1 MRLFL
6 CEKPSQGKDIGRI
19 LGATQRGE
27 GCLNASGVT
36 VTWCIGHLVEA
47 AAPEVYDAALK
58 RWSLEQLPIIPQQ
71 WRVEVKPKTAT
82 QFKVVKALLAKATQL
97 VIATDADREGE
108 LIARE
113 IIDLCGYR
121 GPIERLWLS
130 ALNDASIRTALAKLR
145 PSAETLPMYYSALA
159 RSRADWLVGMNLS
172 RLFTVLGRQAGYDGV
187 LSVGRVQTP
196 TLKLVVDRDREIAAF
211 VSVPYWAI
219 DVSLSAGGQTF
230 TAQWVAPDASTDD
243 AGRCLRQP
251 VAQQA
256 AQQIRAAGSAQVVS
270 VETERVREGPPLLF
284 DLGTLQ
290 EVCSKQLGLDV
301 QETLEIAQALY
312 ETHKATTYPRSDSG
326 YLPESM
332 FAEVPTVLDSL
343 LKTDPTLAQIMGQLD
358 RTQRSRAWNDG
369 KVTAHH
375 GIIPTLEPANLSA
388 MSEKER
394 ALYRL
399 IRAHYLAQFLP
410 HHEFDRTVA
419 DLSCGQQKLVATGK
433 QVVARGWRLVLAESE
448 REGSA
453 DEDGDAPVR
462 TQVLPALRDGMACQ
476 VAGADI
482 KALKTMPPKPYTQ
495 GELVKAMKGVA
506 KLVDDP
512 RLKQKL
518 KETTGIG
525 TEATRASTITGLL
538 DRGYLLRKGRAIR
551 ASDAAFTLIDAV
563 PAAIADPGMTAIWEQ
578 ALDMIEAGQMT
589 LDTFIAK
596 QSAWVAQLVQEHRG
610 TTLSIALPPSPPCP
624 QCGTQMHQ
632 RAGRNGALVHYAHLK
647 DRNLPKSAQ
656 LHTADGS
663 CLWLHEMGFPQSH
676 VLPQNALDLQYRG
689 CALLHAVPRNND
701 FLGLCVGKVGAAV
714 RHKTVIGII
723 EGHFGIG
730 LGHDRVIVHLG

>member
-19 LGATQRGE
+19 LGATQRAE
-27 GCLNASGVT
+27 GCLNGSGVT

-47 AAPEVYDAALK
+47 AAPEAYDEQLK
-58 RWSLEQLPIIPQQ
+58 RWSIEQLPIIPQRWQ
-71 WRVEVKPKTAT
+71 VEVKPKTAT

-130 ALNDASIRTALAKLR
+130 ALNDASIRAALGKLR

-219 DVSLSAGGQTF
+219 DVYLTTSGQAF
-230 TAQWVAPDASTDD
+230 TAQWVSPDTCTDD
-243 AGRCLRQP
+243 SGRCLQQP

-256 AQQIRAAGSAQVVS
+256 AQQIRATGSAQVVS
-270 VETERVREGPPLLF
+270 VETERVREGPPLPF

-290 EVCSKQLGLDV
+290 ELCSKQLGLDV
-301 QETLEIAQALY
+301 QETLDIAQALY

-332 FAEVPTVLDSL
+332 FAEVPIVLDSL
-343 LKTDPTLAQIMGQLD
+343 LKTDFSLRPIIDQLD
-358 RTQRSRAWNDG
+358 RTQRSRAWNDA
-369 KVTAHH
+369 KVSAHH

-388 MSEKER
+388 MSEKEL
-394 ALYRL
+394 AVYKL

-419 DLSCGQQKLVATGK
+419 NLSCGQQTLTATGK
-433 QVVARGWRLVLAESE
+433 QVVVKGWRLVLAEPQPE
-448 REGSA
+448 
-453 DEDGDAPVR
+453 EDSDTAAR
-462 TQVLPALRDGMACQ
+462 SQVLPALREGVSCQ
-476 VAGADI
+476 VADVDL
-482 KALKTMPPKPYTQ
+482 KALKTQPSRPYTQ
-495 GELVKAMKGVA
+495 GELVKSMKGVA
-506 KLVDDP
+506 KLVSDP

-518 KETTGIG
+518 KDTVGIG
-525 TEATRASTITGLL
+525 TEATRANIISGLIA
-538 DRGYLLRKGRAIR
+538 RGYLMKKGRAIR

-563 PAAIADPGMTAIWEQ
+563 PAAIADPGTTAVWEQ
-578 ALDMIEAGQMT
+578 ALDMIEAGQLT
-589 LDTFIAK
+589 LDVFIGK
-596 QSAWVAQLVQEHRG
+596 QAAWISQLITQYASAS
-610 TTLSIALPPSPPCP
+610 LSIKVPHGPACP
-624 QCGTQMHQ
+624 QCGAPTRQ
-632 RAGRNGALVHYAHLK
+632 RSGKSGPFWSCSRYPDCKGTLPVESGTSKRVASRSRRGGRK
-647 DRNLPKSAQ
+647 DS
-656 LHTADGS
+656 
-663 CLWLHEMGFPQSH
+663 
-676 VLPQNALDLQYRG
+676 
-689 CALLHAVPRNND
+689 
-701 FLGLCVGKVGAAV
+701 
-714 RHKTVIGII
+714 
-723 EGHFGIG
+723 
-730 LGHDRVIVHLG
+730 

>member
-27 GCLNASGVT
+27 GCLSGSGVT

-82 QFKVVKALLAKATQL
+82 QFKVVKALLAKATHL

-130 ALNDASIRTALAKLR
+130 ALNDASIRTALGKLR
-145 PSAETLPMYYSALA
+145 SSSDTLPMYFSALA

-211 VSVPYWAI
+211 KSVPFWAI
-219 DVSLSAGGQTF
+219 DVSLSAGGQAF
-230 TAQWVAPDASTDD
+230 SAQWIPPDGCTDD
-243 AGRCLRQP
+243 AGRCLQQP
-251 VAQQA
+251 IAQQA
-256 AQQIRAAGSAQVVS
+256 AQQIRAAGCAQVVS

-343 LKTDPTLAQIMGQLD
+343 LKTDPSLRPIMGQLD
-358 RTQRSRAWNDG
+358 RSQRSRAWNDG

-388 MSEKER
+388 MSEKEL
-394 ALYRL
+394 AVYRL

-419 DLSCGQQKLVATGK
+419 ELSCGQQKLVATGK
-433 QVVARGWRLVLAESE
+433 QVVAQGWRLVLAEPE
-448 REGSA
+448 REGGA
-453 DEDGDAPVR
+453 DEDGEAAAR
-462 TQVLPALRDGMACQ
+462 SQVLPTLREGMACQ
-476 VAGADI
+476 VAEAEI

-495 GELVKAMKGVA
+495 GELVKSMKGVA
-506 KLVDDP
+506 RFVTDP

-518 KETTGIG
+518 KDTTGIG
-525 TEATRASTITGLL
+525 TEATRANIITGLL
-538 DRGYLLRKGRAIR
+538 TRGYLVKKGRSIR
-551 ASDAAFTLIDAV
+551 ASDTAFTLIDAV
-563 PAAIADPGMTAIWEQ
+563 PAAIADPGTTAVWEQ
-578 ALDMIEAGQMT
+578 ALDMIEAGQLT
-589 LDTFIAK
+589 LDVFIGK
-596 QSAWVAQLVQEHRG
+596 QAAWISQLIAQYG
-610 TTLSIALPPSPPCP
+610 STSLSIKIPSGPACP
-624 QCGTQMHQ
+624 QCGAPTRQ
-632 RAGRNGALVHYAHLK
+632 RTGKTGPFWSCSRYPDCKGTLPVESGASKRGASRPPSRNSSGRK
-647 DRNLPKSAQ
+647 
-656 LHTADGS
+656 GS
-663 CLWLHEMGFPQSH
+663 
-676 VLPQNALDLQYRG
+676 
-689 CALLHAVPRNND
+689 
-701 FLGLCVGKVGAAV
+701 
-714 RHKTVIGII
+714 
-723 EGHFGIG
+723 
-730 LGHDRVIVHLG
+730 

>member
-27 GCLNASGVT
+27 GCLNGSGVT

-71 WRVEVKPKTAT
+71 WRVEVKPQTAT
-82 QFKVVKALLAKATQL
+82 QFKVVKTLLAKATHL

-121 GPIERLWLS
+121 GPIARLWLS

-243 AGRCLRQP
+243 AGRCLQQP

-343 LKTDPTLAQIMGQLD
+343 LKTDPTLAPIMGQLE
-358 RTQRSRAWNDG
+358 RAQRSRAWNDS

-388 MSEKER
+388 MSEKEQ
-394 ALYRL
+394 AVYRL

-433 QVVARGWRLVLAESE
+433 QVVVKGWLLVLAEPE

-453 DEDGDAPVR
+453 DEDGDAPR
-462 TQVLPALRDGMACQ
+462 SQVLPALRDGMACQ

-506 KLVDDP
+506 RFVTDP

-518 KETTGIG
+518 KDTTGIG
-525 TEATRASTITGLL
+525 TEATRANIISGLIA
-538 DRGYLLRKGRAIR
+538 RGYIVKKGRSIR
-551 ASDAAFTLIDAV
+551 ASDAALTLIDAV
-563 PAAIADPGMTAIWEQ
+563 PAAIADPGTTAVWEQ
-578 ALDMIEAGQMT
+578 ALDMIEAGQLT
-589 LDTFIAK
+589 LDVFIGK
-596 QSAWVAQLVQEHRG
+596 QAAWISQLIAQYG
-610 TTLSIALPPSPPCP
+610 STSLSIKVPQGPACP
-624 QCGTQMHQ
+624 QCGAPTRQ
-632 RAGRNGALVHYAHLK
+632 RTGKSGPFWSCSRYPDCKGTLPVETGTSKRGASRPRKSGRK
-647 DRNLPKSAQ
+647 
-656 LHTADGS
+656 GS
-663 CLWLHEMGFPQSH
+663 
-676 VLPQNALDLQYRG
+676 
-689 CALLHAVPRNND
+689 
-701 FLGLCVGKVGAAV
+701 
-714 RHKTVIGII
+714 
-723 EGHFGIG
+723 
-730 LGHDRVIVHLG
+730 

>member
-27 GCLNASGVT
+27 GCLNGSGVT

-506 KLVDDP
+506 RFVTDP

-518 KETTGIG
+518 KDTTGIG
-525 TEATRASTITGLL
+525 TEATRSNIISGLIA
-538 DRGYLLRKGRAIR
+538 RGYIVKKGRSIR

-563 PAAIADPGMTAIWEQ
+563 PAAIADPGTTAVWEQ
-578 ALDMIEAGQMT
+578 ALDMIEGGQLT
-589 LDTFIAK
+589 LDVFIGK
-596 QSAWVAQLVQEHRG
+596 QAAWISQLIAQYG
-610 TTLSIALPPSPPCP
+610 STSLSIKVPQGPACP
-624 QCGTQMHQ
+624 QCGAPTRQ
-632 RAGRNGALVHYAHLK
+632 RTGKSGPFWSCSRYPDCKGTLPVATGTSRRGASRPRRTSGGGRKGA
-647 DRNLPKSAQ
+647 
-656 LHTADGS
+656 
-663 CLWLHEMGFPQSH
+663 
-676 VLPQNALDLQYRG
+676 
-689 CALLHAVPRNND
+689 
-701 FLGLCVGKVGAAV
+701 
-714 RHKTVIGII
+714 
-723 EGHFGIG
+723 
-730 LGHDRVIVHLG
+730 

>member
-27 GCLNASGVT
+27 GCLNGSGVT

-506 KLVDDP
+506 RFVTDP

-518 KETTGIG
+518 KDTTGIG
-525 TEATRASTITGLL
+525 TEATRANIISGLIA
-538 DRGYLLRKGRAIR
+538 RGYIVKKGRSIR

-563 PAAIADPGMTAIWEQ
+563 PAAIADPGTTAVWEQ
-578 ALDMIEAGQMT
+578 ALDMIEGGQLT
-589 LDTFIAK
+589 LDVFIGK
-596 QSAWVAQLVQEHRG
+596 QAAWISQLIAQYG
-610 TTLSIALPPSPPCP
+610 STSLSIKVPQGPACP
-624 QCGTQMHQ
+624 QCGAPTRQ
-632 RAGRNGALVHYAHLK
+632 RTGKSGPFWSCSRYPYCKGTLPVATGTSRRGASRPRRTSGGGRKGA
-647 DRNLPKSAQ
+647 
-656 LHTADGS
+656 
-663 CLWLHEMGFPQSH
+663 
-676 VLPQNALDLQYRG
+676 
-689 CALLHAVPRNND
+689 
-701 FLGLCVGKVGAAV
+701 
-714 RHKTVIGII
+714 
-723 EGHFGIG
+723 
-730 LGHDRVIVHLG
+730 

>member
-27 GCLNASGVT
+27 GCLNGSGVT

-82 QFKVVKALLAKATQL
+82 QFKVVMALLAKATHL

-130 ALNDASIRTALAKLR
+130 ALNDASIRTALGKLR
-145 PSAETLPMYYSALA
+145 PSSDTLPMYYSALA

-211 VSVPYWAI
+211 KSVPFWGI
-219 DVSLSAGGQTF
+219 DVSLSAEGQAF
-230 TAQWVAPDASTDD
+230 AALWVAPDGCTDD
-243 AGRCLRQP
+243 AGRCLQQQ

-290 EVCSKQLGLDV
+290 EVCSRQLGLDV

-312 ETHKATTYPRSDSG
+312 ETYKATTYPRSDSG

-332 FAEVPTVLDSL
+332 FAEVPAVLDSL
-343 LKTDPTLAQIMGQLD
+343 LKTDPSLRPIMGQLD
-358 RTQRSRAWNDG
+358 RSQRSRAWNDG

-388 MSEKER
+388 LSEKEL
-394 ALYRL
+394 AVYRL

-419 DLSCGQQKLVATGK
+419 EFSCGQQMLAATGK
-433 QVVARGWRLVLAESE
+433 QVVIKGWRLVLAEPQ
-448 REGSA
+448 A
-453 DEDGDAPVR
+453 DEDGDAAAR
-462 TQVLPALRDGMACQ
+462 SQVLPPLREGLACQ
-476 VAGADI
+476 VAEVEI

-495 GELVKAMKGVA
+495 GELVKSMKGVA
-506 KLVDDP
+506 RFVTDP

-518 KETTGIG
+518 KDTTGIG
-525 TEATRASTITGLL
+525 TEATRANIISVLIA
-538 DRGYLLRKGRAIR
+538 RGYIVKKGRSIR

-563 PAAIADPGMTAIWEQ
+563 PAAIADPGTTAVWEQ
-578 ALDMIEAGQMT
+578 ALDMIEAGQLT
-589 LDTFIAK
+589 LDVFLSKQATWISQLIA
-596 QSAWVAQLVQEHRG
+596 QYGSMS
-610 TTLSIALPPSPPCP
+610 LSIKLPHGPACP
-624 QCGTQMHQ
+624 QCGAPTRQ
-632 RAGRNGALVHYAHLK
+632 RTGKSGPFWSCSRYPDCNGT
-647 DRNLPKSAQ
+647 LPVESGPPK
-656 LHTADGS
+656 
-663 CLWLHEMGFPQSH
+663 
-676 VLPQNALDLQYRG
+676 RG
-689 CALLHAVPRNND
+689 ASRSRSSSR
-701 FLGLCVGKVGAAV
+701 KGA
-714 RHKTVIGII
+714 
-723 EGHFGIG
+723 
-730 LGHDRVIVHLG
+730 

>member
-27 GCLNASGVT
+27 GCLNGSGVT
-36 VTWCIGHLVEA
+36 ITWCIGHLVEA

-71 WRVEVKPKTAT
+71 WRVEVKSKTAT
-82 QFKVVKALLAKATQL
+82 QFKVVKALLAKATHL

-130 ALNDASIRTALAKLR
+130 ALNDASIRTALGKLR
-145 PSAETLPMYYSALA
+145 PSSDTLPMYYSALA

-172 RLFTVLGRQAGYDGV
+172 RLFTLLGRQAGYDGV

-211 VSVPYWAI
+211 KSVPFWAI
-219 DVSLSAGGQTF
+219 DVSLSAEGQAF
-230 TAQWVAPDASTDD
+230 AAQWVAPDTCTDD
-243 AGRCLRQP
+243 AGRCLQQP

-270 VETERVREGPPLLF
+270 VGTERVREGPPLLF

-301 QETLEIAQALY
+301 QETLQIAQALY

-332 FAEVPTVLDSL
+332 FAEVPAVLDSL
-343 LKTDPTLAQIMGQLD
+343 LKTDPSLRPIMSQLD
-358 RTQRSRAWNDG
+358 RSQRSRAWNDG

-388 MSEKER
+388 LSEKEL
-394 ALYRL
+394 AVYRL

-419 DLSCGQQKLVATGK
+419 EFSCGQQTLVATGK
-433 QVVARGWRLVLAESE
+433 QVVVKGWRLVLAEPQ
-448 REGSA
+448 A
-453 DEDGDAPVR
+453 DEDGDDAAR
-462 TQVLPALRDGMACQ
+462 SQVLPPLREGLACQ
-476 VAGADI
+476 VAEAEI

-495 GELVKAMKGVA
+495 GELVKSMKGIARFVT
-506 KLVDDP
+506 DP

-518 KETTGIG
+518 KDTTGIG
-525 TEATRASTITGLL
+525 TEATRANIISVLIA
-538 DRGYLLRKGRAIR
+538 RGYIVKKGRSIR

-563 PAAIADPGMTAIWEQ
+563 PAAIADPGTTAVWEQ
-578 ALDMIEAGQMT
+578 ALDMIEAGQLT
-589 LDTFIAK
+589 LDVFLSKQATWISQLIA
-596 QSAWVAQLVQEHRG
+596 QYGSMS
-610 TTLSIALPPSPPCP
+610 LSIKLPHGPACP
-624 QCGTQMHQ
+624 QCGAPTRQ
-632 RAGRNGALVHYAHLK
+632 RTGKSGPFWSCSRYPDCKGTLPVESGTPKRGASRSRSSGRKG
-647 DRNLPKSAQ
+647 
-656 LHTADGS
+656 T
-663 CLWLHEMGFPQSH
+663 
-676 VLPQNALDLQYRG
+676 
-689 CALLHAVPRNND
+689 
-701 FLGLCVGKVGAAV
+701 
-714 RHKTVIGII
+714 
-723 EGHFGIG
+723 
-730 LGHDRVIVHLG
+730 

>member
-482 KALKTMPPKPYTQ
+482 KALKSMPPKPYTQ

-506 KLVDDP
+506 RFVTDP

-518 KETTGIG
+518 KDTTGIG
-525 TEATRASTITGLL
+525 TEATRANIISGLIA
-538 DRGYLLRKGRAIR
+538 RGYIVKKGRSIR

-563 PAAIADPGMTAIWEQ
+563 PAAIADPGTTAVWEQ
-578 ALDMIEAGQMT
+578 ALDMIEGGQLT
-589 LDTFIAK
+589 LDVFIGK
-596 QSAWVAQLVQEHRG
+596 QAAWISQLIAQYG
-610 TTLSIALPPSPPCP
+610 STSLSIKVPQGPACP
-624 QCGTQMHQ
+624 QCGAPTRQ
-632 RAGRNGALVHYAHLK
+632 RTGKSGPFWSCSRYPDCKGTLPVATGTSRRGASRPRRTSGGGRKGA
-647 DRNLPKSAQ
+647 
-656 LHTADGS
+656 
-663 CLWLHEMGFPQSH
+663 
-676 VLPQNALDLQYRG
+676 
-689 CALLHAVPRNND
+689 
-701 FLGLCVGKVGAAV
+701 
-714 RHKTVIGII
+714 
-723 EGHFGIG
+723 
-730 LGHDRVIVHLG
+730 

>member
-27 GCLNASGVT
+27 GCLNGSGVT

-343 LKTDPTLAQIMGQLD
+343 LKTDPTLAPIMGQLD
-358 RTQRSRAWNDG
+358 RAQRSRAWNDS

-388 MSEKER
+388 MSEKEQ
-394 ALYRL
+394 AVYRL

-433 QVVARGWRLVLAESE
+433 QVVVKGWLLVLAEPE

-453 DEDGDAPVR
+453 DEDGDAPR
-462 TQVLPALRDGMACQ
+462 SQVLPALRDGMACQ

-506 KLVDDP
+506 RFVTDP

-518 KETTGIG
+518 KDTTGIG
-525 TEATRASTITGLL
+525 TEATRANIISGLIA
-538 DRGYLLRKGRAIR
+538 RGYIVKKGRSIR

-563 PAAIADPGMTAIWEQ
+563 PAAIADPGTTAVWEQ
-578 ALDMIEAGQMT
+578 ALDMIEGGQLT
-589 LDTFIAK
+589 LDVFIGK
-596 QSAWVAQLVQEHRG
+596 QAAWISQLIAQYG
-610 TTLSIALPPSPPCP
+610 STSLSIKVPQGPACP
-624 QCGTQMHQ
+624 QCGAPTRQ
-632 RAGRNGALVHYAHLK
+632 RTGKSGPFWSCSRYPDCKGTLPVATGTSRRGASRPRRTSGGGRKGA
-647 DRNLPKSAQ
+647 
-656 LHTADGS
+656 
-663 CLWLHEMGFPQSH
+663 
-676 VLPQNALDLQYRG
+676 
-689 CALLHAVPRNND
+689 
-701 FLGLCVGKVGAAV
+701 
-714 RHKTVIGII
+714 
-723 EGHFGIG
+723 
-730 LGHDRVIVHLG
+730 

>member
-27 GCLNASGVT
+27 GCLNGSGVT
-36 VTWCIGHLVEA
+36 ITWCIGHLVEA

-82 QFKVVKALLAKATQL
+82 QFKVVKALLAKATHL

-130 ALNDASIRTALAKLR
+130 ALNDASIRTALGKLR
-145 PSAETLPMYYSALA
+145 PSSDTLPMYYSALA

-172 RLFTVLGRQAGYDGV
+172 RLFTLLGRQAGYDGV

-211 VSVPYWAI
+211 KSVPFWAI
-219 DVSLSAGGQTF
+219 DVSLSAEGQAF
-230 TAQWVAPDASTDD
+230 AAQWVAPDDCTDD
-243 AGRCLRQP
+243 AGRCLQQP

-270 VETERVREGPPLLF
+270 VGTERVREGPPLLF
-284 DLGTLQ
+284 DLSTLQ
-290 EVCSKQLGLDV
+290 EVCSRQVGLDV
-301 QETLEIAQALY
+301 QETLQIAQALY

-332 FAEVPTVLDSL
+332 FAEVPIVLDSL
-343 LKTDPTLAQIMGQLD
+343 LNTDPSLRPIMGQLD
-358 RTQRSRAWNDG
+358 RSQRSRAWNDG

-388 MSEKER
+388 LSEKEL
-394 ALYRL
+394 AVYRL

-419 DLSCGQQKLVATGK
+419 EFSCGQQTLVATGK
-433 QVVARGWRLVLAESE
+433 QVVVKGWRLVLAEPQ
-448 REGSA
+448 A
-453 DEDGDAPVR
+453 DEDGDDTAR
-462 TQVLPALRDGMACQ
+462 SQVLPPLREGLACQ
-476 VAGADI
+476 VAEVEI
-482 KALKTMPPKPYTQ
+482 KALKTMPAKPYTQ
-495 GELVKAMKGVA
+495 GELVKSMKGIARFVT
-506 KLVDDP
+506 DP

-518 KETTGIG
+518 KDTTGIG
-525 TEATRASTITGLL
+525 TEATRANIISVLIA
-538 DRGYLLRKGRAIR
+538 RGYIVKKGRSIR

-563 PAAIADPGMTAIWEQ
+563 PAAIADPGTTAVWEQ
-578 ALDMIEAGQMT
+578 ALDMIEAGQLT
-589 LDTFIAK
+589 LDVFLSKQAAWISQLIA
-596 QSAWVAQLVQEHRG
+596 QYGCVS
-610 TTLSIALPPSPPCP
+610 LSIKLSHGPACP
-624 QCGTQMHQ
+624 QCGAATRQ
-632 RAGRNGALVHYAHLK
+632 RTGKSGPFWSCSRYPDCKGTLPVESGTPKRGASRSRSSGRKGA
-647 DRNLPKSAQ
+647 
-656 LHTADGS
+656 
-663 CLWLHEMGFPQSH
+663 
-676 VLPQNALDLQYRG
+676 
-689 CALLHAVPRNND
+689 
-701 FLGLCVGKVGAAV
+701 
-714 RHKTVIGII
+714 
-723 EGHFGIG
+723 
-730 LGHDRVIVHLG
+730 

>member
-27 GCLNASGVT
+27 GCLNGSGVT
-36 VTWCIGHLVEA
+36 ITWCIGHLVEA

-82 QFKVVKALLAKATQL
+82 QFKVVKALLAKATHL

-130 ALNDASIRTALAKLR
+130 ALNDASIRTALGKLR
-145 PSAETLPMYYSALA
+145 PSSDTLPMYYAALA

-211 VSVPYWAI
+211 KSVPFWAI
-219 DVSLSAGGQTF
+219 DVSLSAEGQAF
-230 TAQWVAPDASTDD
+230 AAQWVAPDDCTDD
-243 AGRCLRQP
+243 AGRCLQQP

-270 VETERVREGPPLLF
+270 VGTERVREGPPLLF
-284 DLGTLQ
+284 DLSTLQ
-290 EVCSKQLGLDV
+290 EVCSRQVGLDV
-301 QETLEIAQALY
+301 QETLQIAQALY

-332 FAEVPTVLDSL
+332 FAEVPIVLDSL
-343 LKTDPTLAQIMGQLD
+343 LNTDPSLRPIMGQLD
-358 RTQRSRAWNDG
+358 RSQRSRAWNDG

-388 MSEKER
+388 LSEKEL
-394 ALYRL
+394 AVYRL

-419 DLSCGQQKLVATGK
+419 EFSCGQQTLVATGK
-433 QVVARGWRLVLAESE
+433 QVVVKGWRLVLAEPQ
-448 REGSA
+448 A
-453 DEDGDAPVR
+453 DEDGDDTAR
-462 TQVLPALRDGMACQ
+462 SQVLPPLREGLACQ
-476 VAGADI
+476 VAEVEI
-482 KALKTMPPKPYTQ
+482 KALKTMPAKPYTQ
-495 GELVKAMKGVA
+495 GELVKSMKGIARFVT
-506 KLVDDP
+506 DP

-518 KETTGIG
+518 KDTTGIG
-525 TEATRASTITGLL
+525 TEATRANIISVLIA
-538 DRGYLLRKGRAIR
+538 RGYIVKKGRSIR

-563 PAAIADPGMTAIWEQ
+563 PAAIADPGTTAVWEQ
-578 ALDMIEAGQMT
+578 ALDMIEAGQLT
-589 LDTFIAK
+589 LDVFLSKQAAWISQLIA
-596 QSAWVAQLVQEHRG
+596 QYGSLS
-610 TTLSIALPPSPPCP
+610 LSIKLPHGPACP
-624 QCGTQMHQ
+624 QCGAATRQRTGKSGPFWSCSRYPDCKGTQPVESGTPK
-632 RAGRNGALVHYAHLK
+632 RGASRSRSSGRKGA
-647 DRNLPKSAQ
+647 
-656 LHTADGS
+656 
-663 CLWLHEMGFPQSH
+663 
-676 VLPQNALDLQYRG
+676 
-689 CALLHAVPRNND
+689 
-701 FLGLCVGKVGAAV
+701 
-714 RHKTVIGII
+714 
-723 EGHFGIG
+723 
-730 LGHDRVIVHLG
+730 